1 MINNIIQLILT
12 RILIQMLRN
21 NMVNIVSVRSKK
33 ISLMS
38 YVRRGIIMVIMEI
51 MAIMAIMRIIIILI
65 QRLLKLSGEE
75 INDLIY
81 FHNVCLLFLLYLL
94 IKNYTLFSI

>member
-33 ISLMS
+33 ISLIS
-38 YVRRGIIMVIMEI
+38 YVRRGIIMVIME
-51 MAIMAIMRIIIILI
+51 IMAIMRIIIILI
-65 QRLLKLSGEE
+65 QRLLKLSEEE